1 MEVIVLPDELIRI
14 EEEAKDFIKG
24 RGGIVT
30 IGAPNTGNLC
40 CGKVNFAPEI
50 KISEPSDPR
59 NYLLGTVDGVKI
71 YQHRDIMPSPSLSV
85 GLAKILGFKYLV
97 LNGWKL
103 I

>member
-14 EEEAKDFIKG
+14 EEEAKDFIKS
-24 RGGIVT
+24 RGGVVT
-30 IGAPNTGNLC
+30 IGTPNTANLC

-50 KISEPSDPR
+50 KISEPADPQ
-59 NYLLGTVDGVKI
+59 NYLFGTVEGVKI
-71 YQHRDIMPSPSLSV
+71 YQHRSIVPSSNLSI
-85 GLAKILGFKYLV
+85 GLTKILGLKSLV